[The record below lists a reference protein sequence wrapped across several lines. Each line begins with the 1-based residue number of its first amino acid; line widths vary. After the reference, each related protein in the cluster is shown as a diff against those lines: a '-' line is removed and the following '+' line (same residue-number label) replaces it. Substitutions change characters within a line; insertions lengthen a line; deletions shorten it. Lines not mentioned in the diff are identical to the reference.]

1 MNPVMSQHGETTTY
15 VRKQKWFHTRFHWE
29 MSEEIQGGKSHK
41 PPHDAEKKVVF
52 ELTEYHINKCND
64 VEFASCTQLSLSHSG
79 CRDPYQSFALKQ
91 KANIKARVREA
102 RQQLALKLIRRSNN
116 ATVEHLCE
124 TLWFWSSPSKNVIL
138 TRHTF
143 TDSVK
148 MRLSCRYHGIHFRF
162 NTIWIGARRSNITFS
177 SRNFCNYFK
186 TDVIFGD

>member
-1 MNPVMSQHGETTTY
+1 MYLFFFMNPVMSQHGQTTTY

-64 VEFASCTQLSLSHSG
+64 VEFASCTQVFLTQDV
-79 CRDPYQSFALKQ
+79 DPYQSIRPFALKQ
-91 KANIKARVREA
+91 KANIKAWVREA
-102 RQQLALKLIRRSNN
+102 RQQLDLKLIRRCNN

-138 TRHTF
+138 TTRHTF
-143 TDSVK
+143 TYSVK

-162 NTIWIGARRSNITFS
+162 NTIWIGARRSDIASFFLLIS
-177 SRNFCNYFK
+177 
-186 TDVIFGD
+186 